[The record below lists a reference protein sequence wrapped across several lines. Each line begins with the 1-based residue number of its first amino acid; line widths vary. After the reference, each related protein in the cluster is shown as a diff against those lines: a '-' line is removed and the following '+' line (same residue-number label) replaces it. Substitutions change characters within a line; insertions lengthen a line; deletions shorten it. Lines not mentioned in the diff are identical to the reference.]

1 MGITIRRMTKAEAK
15 NETKLSAMVRM
26 KGIIVNAIVVDS

>member
-15 NETKLSAMVRM
+15 NEMKLSAMVRM
-26 KGIIVNAIVVDS
+26 KGIMVILD